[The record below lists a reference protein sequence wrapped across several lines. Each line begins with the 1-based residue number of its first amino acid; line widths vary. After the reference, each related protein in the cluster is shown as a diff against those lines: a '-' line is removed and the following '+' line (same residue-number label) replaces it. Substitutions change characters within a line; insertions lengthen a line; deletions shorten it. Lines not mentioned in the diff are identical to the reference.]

1 MNYIAHIHIG
11 QLTQTSMV
19 GNFLGDFVKG
29 SQLERL
35 PRDIEVGIRL
45 HRKVDVFTD
54 QHPDVKQLKLLF
66 PRFLQRVSGIALDIY
81 FDHLLLLHWQK
92 FSERESQA
100 FFSQFYQQLMIME
113 LDLGKRFERVK
124 EGLLS
129 HRWLQD
135 YLQEETCLRAMQ
147 SVEQRL
153 KGKIIFAEQSY
164 NILRQNKSMIEKVFL
179 RFYVELFQH
188 ARLISTKL

>member
-1 MNYIAHIHIG
+1 VNYIAHIHIA

-29 SQLERL
+29 SQLECW
-35 PRDIEVGIRL
+35 PRDIEQGIRL

-54 QHPDVKQLKLLF
+54 QHRDVRQLKMLF
-66 PRFLQRVSGIALDIY
+66 PPDLKKAAGIALDIY
-81 FDHLLLLHWQK
+81 FDHLLLLHWRK
-92 FSERESQA
+92 FSMQDSGVLFA
-100 FFSQFYQQLMIME
+100 QFYQQLLAME
-113 LDLGKRFERVK
+113 LDAGNSFKRVK
-124 EGLLS
+124 EGLLN
-129 HRWLQD
+129 HRWLED
-135 YLQEETCLRAMQ
+135 YLQAETCLRAMQ

-153 KGKIIFAEQSY
+153 KGKIIFAQQSY
-164 NILRQNKSMIEKVFL
+164 DILCQNNSVIERVFL

>member
-1 MNYIAHIHIG
+1 VNYIAHIHIG
-11 QLTQTSMV
+11 QLTDTSMV

-29 SQLERL
+29 SQLESL
-35 PRDIEVGIRL
+35 PRDIEIGIRL

-54 QHPDVKQLKLLF
+54 QHREVKKLKLLF
-66 PRFLQRVSGIALDIY
+66 PPHLQRVAGIALDIY
-81 FDHLLLLHWQK
+81 FDHLLLLHWHK
-92 FSERESQA
+92 FSEQESKT
-100 FFSQFYQQLMIME
+100 FFNLFYQQLMATE
-113 LDLGKRFERVK
+113 LDVGSRFERVK
-124 EGLLS
+124 VGMLS

-135 YLQEETCLRAMQ
+135 YLLEETCLRAMQ

-153 KGKIIFAEQSY
+153 KGKIVFAEPSY
-164 NILRQNKSMIEKVFL
+164 DILNHNKVMIEKVFL